1 MTSFSSSSNPNP
13 YYRSNLWS
21 RFFHSWI
28 SSLLKKSHK
37 HGTLN
42 LSDLYDLYPEL
53 ESNKLVEQLESN
65 WFDEIKQTNRQPSL
79 LRATLKTTGWTP
91 FLAGLL
97 LIPSVNKKEIKTK
110 RK

>member
-1 MTSFSSSSNPNP
+1 MTSPSSNNPNP

-28 SSLLKKSHK
+28 SSLLKKRHK
-37 HGTLN
+37 QGTLN

-53 ESNKLVEQLESN
+53 ESRKLVEDLESN
-65 WFDEIKQTNRQPSL
+65 WFDELKQTNRQPSL
-79 LRATLKTTGWTP
+79 LRATLKTIGWTP

-97 LIPSVNKKEIKTK
+97 LLPSVNYKKQH
-110 RK
+110 